1 MPLTASDSLDPWA
14 LDAEDPLDVPD
25 WAAGHDTWYE
35 VFEADIVGNDIE
47 QVGLKKE
54 ATIDASN
61 RF

>member
-1 MPLTASDSLDPWA
+1 